1 MSTGGEAGEGRS
13 APGSAPRLEGRLKV
27 TGAAAYAAD
36 HALPGMLHAAAVCS
50 TVARGRV
57 LTIDGAAAQARP
69 GVRLVLTPASMPRL
83 QRPDA
88 ELATGLGEARLP
100 LSDDQVRYAG
110 QVLAVV
116 VADTPEQAEAGAAA
130 VAIRYEPEPP
140 TVTLAHAMAS
150 AQAPRAPRPEGE
162 VLSVRRGEPE
172 AAFHDAAIKI
182 RRTYRTPVAL
192 PQPLEPLVTIAA
204 WQPDGALWL
213 YVPTESAARARDVVA
228 QVLGLGRDRV
238 RAFSPFVGGSFGSR
252 AAVWPH
258 TLLCAVAA
266 RQLGRPVRLG
276 VGHIGSASVGGH
288 RPETVQT
295 LSLGASAA
303 GELRAILHT
312 TLTHTSQLDE
322 YVEPAGSVSGSLYR
336 CAHVAVQHQLV
347 RVDRPAPAAMT
358 AAGEA
363 PGLFALES
371 ALDELA
377 AELGMDP
384 LRLRQINHADVDA
397 LAQRPYPSKHLR
409 DCYRIGAER
418 IGWQARKAEPRARR
432 SGRWLIGLGMATA
445 TASGRAA
452 ASAVR
457 VRLGRGATAGPLVL
471 VLGAASESGGGAY
484 TLLAQ
489 AAAEALGVPV
499 SQVTVQLGDSQL
511 EPAPAASATATAG
524 GPVLAAARAAAR
536 QLAALAARDPQSPL
550 YRRALDEIEV
560 RGGRIYRRD
569 EPGRGEAWSAQ
580 LARSRLDSVEGP
592 GALAPASE
600 PTPQSTPEPVSDE
613 ARQVRSFGAQF
624 CEVHVDPELGRVR
637 VARHV
642 VVLDLGR
649 VPDPQLVRSRA
660 TGGVIRGIGMALT
673 EQVRYDAATGRA
685 PIDGRSLTPTAAD
698 VGEIS
703 AHFLDSADPEA
714 GAHGV
719 EDLAL
724 CGVAPAIASAIYN
737 ATGRRLRELPFTP
750 DKLLL

>member
-1 MSTGGEAGEGRS
+1 MSAGGEAGEAAEGRS
-13 APGSAPRLEGRLKV
+13 ALGSVPLRLEGRLKV
-27 TGAAAYAAD
+27 TGTAAYAAD
-36 HALPGMLHAAAVCS
+36 HALPGMLHAVAVCS
-50 TVARGRV
+50 RVARGRV
-57 LTIDGAAAQARP
+57 LAIDGAAAQARP

-83 QRPDA
+83 QRPDGA
-88 ELATGLGEARLP
+88 LATGLGEARLP

-116 VADTPEQAEAGAAA
+116 VADTLEQAEAGAAA
-130 VAIRYEPEPP
+130 VASRTQAEPP
-140 TVTLAHAMAS
+140 TGTLAQAMAS
-150 AQAPRAPRPEGE
+150 AQAPRAPRTDGE

-172 AAFHDAAIKI
+172 TAFHDAAIKL

-213 YVPTESAARARDVVA
+213 YVPVESAARTRDVVA
-228 QVLGLGRDRV
+228 QVLGLGREQVRV
-238 RAFSPFVGGSFGSR
+238 FSPFVGGSFGSR
-252 AAVWPH
+252 VAVWPH

-266 RQLGRPVRLG
+266 RQLGRPVRLA
-276 VGHIGSASVGGH
+276 VGRTEPSSAGGH
-288 RPETVQT
+288 RPETTQT

-312 TLTHTSQLDE
+312 TLTHTSPLDE

-336 CAHVAVQHQLV
+336 CEHVAVAHQLV
-347 RVDRPAPAAMT
+347 RLDRPAPAALP

-377 AELGMDP
+377 AELGLDP

-397 LAQRPYPSKHLR
+397 TARRPYASKRLR

-445 TASGRAA
+445 TALGHAA
-452 ASAVR
+452 GSAVR
-457 VRLGRGATAGPLVL
+457 VRIGRATAAGPLVL
-471 VLGAASESGGGAY
+471 VRCAASESGGGAY

-499 SQVTVQLGDSQL
+499 AQVTVQLGDSQL
-511 EPAPAASATATAG
+511 EPAPAAAATVAA
-524 GPVLAAARAAAR
+524 PVLAAARAAAR
-536 QLAALAARDPQSPL
+536 QLAVLAMRDPQSPL

-560 RGGRIYRRD
+560 KGGRIYKRD

-580 LARSRLDSVEGP
+580 LLRSRLEAVEGP
-592 GALAPASE
+592 GAPEPAPA
-600 PTPQSTPEPVSDE
+600 PVTDE
-613 ARQVRSFGAQF
+613 AHGVTRSFGAQF
-624 CEVHVDPELGRVR
+624 CEIHVDPELGRVR

-649 VPDPQLVRSRA
+649 VPNPQLARSRA
-660 TGGVIRGIGMALT
+660 TGGVILGIGMALT

-685 PIDGRSLTPTAAD
+685 VGDGRYLVPTAAD
-698 VGEIS
+698 IGEIS
-703 AHFLDSADPEA
+703 AHFLDPADPEA
-714 GAHGV
+714 AARGV
-719 EDLAL
+719 DDLAV
-724 CGVAPAIASAIYN
+724 CGVAPAIANAIYN
-737 ATGRRLRELPFTP
+737 ATGRRLRELPLTP